1 MRLVASAALFLL
13 FMILPL
19 LVRRIRGVLT
29 ARQSIVLSVTMLVG
43 MVVTFL
49 GLLGAVVAPTG
60 LGLPNA
66 LAAVEICLTAGSKL
80 FQHPLKHWPSILA
93 ALLLLAF
100 LGRIVIGVVATA
112 KDARRARPGP
122 GVDAEPL
129 GAGGRV
135 LIVSSAEPL
144 AYTTGILRPRI
155 VISSGL
161 RASLSAAELAAVI
174 AHEQRHASGGHVPLL
189 FLARVVRRAFGSIP
203 PTRIATEQL
212 AMALR
217 DLSRRDG
224 CSRGWRPPGGPS
236 SDRECRYRPVRQPCA
251 RYRIGRVDGARQEPG
266 IPRPSDRGRAAG
278 RSVGGR
284 SSACDAGGSE
294 HGVGHRERRD
304 RPRGRG
310 TAAPSGLSLA
320 PRVAPR
326 RTDR

>member
-212 AMALR
+212 AMALEISADEMAVR
-217 DLSRRDG
+217 VVGDRLVVLRAIESVAIAQSDSLALGIASDG
-224 CSRGWRPPGGPS
+224 SMER
-236 SDRECRYRPVRQPCA
+236 VRNLAYP
-251 RYRIGRVDGARQEPG
+251 
-266 IPRPSDRGRAAG
+266 GRAIA
-278 RSVGGR
+278 GGR
-284 SSACDAGGSE
+284 LGALLVGAVLLATLGAQSMAWATGSGAIAHEVVALRLHQACHLPHA
-294 HGVGHRERRD
+294 
-304 RPRGRG
+304 
-310 TAAPSGLSLA
+310 
-320 PRVAPR
+320 
-326 RTDR
+326 